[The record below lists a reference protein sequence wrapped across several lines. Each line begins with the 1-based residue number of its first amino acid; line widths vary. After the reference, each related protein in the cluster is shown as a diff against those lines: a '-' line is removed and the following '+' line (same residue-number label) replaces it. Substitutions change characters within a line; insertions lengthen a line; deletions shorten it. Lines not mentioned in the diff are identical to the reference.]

1 MAQWMK
7 CLPYEDRPMFE
18 SQHPCKA
25 SIALIMSPLKK
36 QRKLATRGRLL
47 NGYAPRSLR
56 ILFSI
61 N

>member
-25 SIALIMSPLKK
+25 SIALIMSPLKEAEK
-36 QRKLATRGRLL
+36 ACYEGQTIEWVCSTFIKNSFL
-47 NGYAPRSLR
+47 N
-56 ILFSI
+56 
-61 N
+61 